1 MRNIRVYH
9 VDAFTDQPFTG
20 NTAGVVLDAEQL
32 TGEEMQKIARELNLS
47 ESIFLL
53 PSDQADIDY
62 KVRYFT
68 PTEEI
73 PFCGHATIGLT
84 WLLAT
89 ELGLSQQQD
98 GVVLGTGAGAIPV
111 VWHQEHGHV
120 QRVEMTQITPQ
131 IKSLPIDLQALSQMI
146 GVPVDAIDPSYPIQ
160 LAHTGNWHLLIPV
173 HTQQAIDQA
182 TPDLTALSKHNKEY
196 QIATTHLFT
205 FTPDAEN
212 DYDLYTRDFAP
223 AIGIVEDPVTGA
235 ANGALTGYLY
245 LNHII
250 PQDQITQLKIAQGRA
265 IGRPGFL
272 YVQAIPN
279 GDHPIIKVAGTATI
293 TIRGTLDI

>member
-9 VDAFTDQPFTG
+9 VDAFTDQSFTG

-111 VWHQEHGHV
+111 VWHQENGHV

-131 IKSLPIDLQALSQMI
+131 IKSLPVDLQALSQMI
-146 GVPVDAIDPSYPIQ
+146 GVPVDAIDPAYPIQ

-182 TPDLTALSKHNKEY
+182 NPDLIALSQHNRQH
-196 QIATTHLFT
+196 QIATTHLYT
-205 FTPDAEN
+205 FTPDQE
-212 DYDLYTRDFAP
+212 YDLYTRDFAP
-223 AIGIVEDPVTGA
+223 AIGIAEDPVTGA
-235 ANGALTGYLY
+235 ANGALTGFLY
-245 LNHII
+245 VNGII
-250 PQDQITQLKIAQGRA
+250 PQDQTTTLKIAQGHA
-265 IGRPGFL
+265 IGRPGLL

-279 GDHPIIKVAGTATI
+279 GVDTPIIKVAGAATI
-293 TIRGTLDI
+293 TIRGELSI

>member
-111 VWHQEHGHV
+111 VWHQENGHV

-131 IKSLPIDLQALSQMI
+131 IKALPVDLQALSQMI
-146 GVPVDAIDPSYPIQ
+146 GVPVDAIDPAYPIQ

-182 TPDLTALSKHNKEY
+182 NPDLIALSQHNRQH
-196 QIATTHLFT
+196 QIATTHLYT
-205 FTPDAEN
+205 FTPDQE
-212 DYDLYTRDFAP
+212 YDLYTRDFAP
-223 AIGIVEDPVTGA
+223 AIGIAEDPVTGA
-235 ANGALTGYLY
+235 ANGALTGFLY
-245 LNHII
+245 VNGII
-250 PQDQITQLKIAQGRA
+250 PQDQTTTLKIAQGHA
-265 IGRPGFL
+265 IGRPGLL

-279 GDHPIIKVAGTATI
+279 GVDTPIIKVAGAATI
-293 TIRGTLDI
+293 TIRGELSI

>member
-1 MRNIRVYH
+1 MRTIRVYH

-20 NTAGVVLDAEQL
+20 NTAGVVLDAEHL
-32 TGEEMQKIARELNLS
+32 SSLEMQQIARELNLS
-47 ESIFLL
+47 ESVFLL

-98 GVVLGTGAGAIPV
+98 GVVLGTQAGAIPV
-111 VWHQEHGHV
+111 VWHQQDGKI
-120 QRVEMTQITPQ
+120 QRVEMTQVTPQ
-131 IKSLPIDLQALSQMI
+131 IQPFTIDLTTLSAMI
-146 GVPVDAIDPSYPIQ
+146 GVPVDAIDPAYPIQ

-182 TPDLTALSKHNKEY
+182 NPDLIALSQHNRQH
-196 QIATTHLFT
+196 QIATTHLYT
-205 FTPDAEN
+205 FTPHQE
-212 DYDLYTRDFAP
+212 YDLYTRDFAP
-223 AIGIVEDPVTGA
+223 AIGIAEDPVTGA
-235 ANGALTGYLY
+235 ANGALAGFLY
-245 LNHII
+245 LNGII
-250 PQDQITQLKIAQGRA
+250 PQDRTTALQIAQGHA
-265 IGRPGFL
+265 IGRPGLL
-272 YVQAIPN
+272 YVQAIPKGVDN
-279 GDHPIIKVAGTATI
+279 PIIKVAGAATI
-293 TIRGTLDI
+293 TIRGELSI

>member
-1 MRNIRVYH
+1 MRTIRVYH

-111 VWHQEHGHV
+111 VWHQENGHV
-120 QRVEMTQITPQ
+120 QWVEMTQITPQ
-131 IKSLPIDLQALSQMI
+131 IKALPVDLQALSQMI
-146 GVPVDAIDPSYPIQ
+146 GVPVDAIDPAYPIQ

-182 TPDLTALSKHNKEY
+182 NPDLIALSQHNRQH
-196 QIATTHLFT
+196 QIATTHLYT
-205 FTPDAEN
+205 FTPDQE
-212 DYDLYTRDFAP
+212 YDLYTRDFAP
-223 AIGIVEDPVTGA
+223 AISIAEDPVTGA
-235 ANGALTGYLY
+235 ANGALTGFLY
-245 LNHII
+245 VNGII
-250 PQDQITQLKIAQGRA
+250 PKDQTTTLKIAQGYA
-265 IGRPGFL
+265 IGRPGLL

-279 GDHPIIKVAGTATI
+279 GVDTPIIKVAGAATI
-293 TIRGTLDI
+293 TIRGELSI

>member
-146 GVPVDAIDPSYPIQ
+146 GVPVDAIDPAYPIQ

-182 TPDLTALSKHNKEY
+182 NPDLIALSQHNRQH
-196 QIATTHLFT
+196 QIATTHLYT
-205 FTPDAEN
+205 FTPDQE
-212 DYDLYTRDFAP
+212 YDLYTRDFAP
-223 AIGIVEDPVTGA
+223 AIGIAEDPVTGA
-235 ANGALTGYLY
+235 ANGALTGFLY
-245 LNHII
+245 VNGII
-250 PQDQITQLKIAQGRA
+250 PKDQTTTLKIAQGHA
-265 IGRPGFL
+265 IGRPGLL

-279 GDHPIIKVAGTATI
+279 GVDTPIIKVAGAATI
-293 TIRGTLDI
+293 TIRGELSI

>member
-1 MRNIRVYH
+1 MQNIRVYH

-98 GVVLGTGAGAIPV
+98 GVILGTGAGAIPV

-182 TPDLTALSKHNKEY
+182 NPDLIALSQHNRQH
-196 QIATTHLFT
+196 QIATTHLYT
-205 FTPDAEN
+205 FTPDQE
-212 DYDLYTRDFAP
+212 YDLYTRDFAP
-223 AIGIVEDPVTGA
+223 AIGIAEDPVTGA
-235 ANGALTGYLY
+235 ANGALTGFLY
-245 LNHII
+245 VNGII
-250 PQDQITQLKIAQGRA
+250 PQDQTTTLKIAQGHA
-265 IGRPGFL
+265 IGRPGLL

-279 GDHPIIKVAGTATI
+279 GVDTPIIKVAGAATI
-293 TIRGTLDI
+293 TIRGELSI

>member
-111 VWHQEHGHV
+111 VWHQENGYV

-131 IKSLPIDLQALSQMI
+131 IKALPVDLQALSQMI
-146 GVPVDAIDPSYPIQ
+146 GVPVDAIDPAYPIQ
-160 LAHTGNWHLLIPV
+160 LAYTGNWHLLIPV

-182 TPDLTALSKHNKEY
+182 NPDLIALSQHNRQH
-196 QIATTHLFT
+196 QIATTHLYT
-205 FTPDAEN
+205 FTPDQE
-212 DYDLYTRDFAP
+212 YDLYTRDFAP
-223 AIGIVEDPVTGA
+223 AIGIAEDPVTGA
-235 ANGALTGYLY
+235 ANGALTGFLY
-245 LNHII
+245 VNGII
-250 PQDQITQLKIAQGRA
+250 PQDQTTTLKIAQGHA
-265 IGRPGFL
+265 IGRPGLL

-279 GDHPIIKVAGTATI
+279 GVDTPIIKVAGAATI
-293 TIRGTLDI
+293 TIRGELSI

>member
-9 VDAFTDQPFTG
+9 VDAFTDQSFTG

-111 VWHQEHGHV
+111 VWHQENGHV

-131 IKSLPIDLQALSQMI
+131 IKALPVDLQALSQMI
-146 GVPVDAIDPSYPIQ
+146 GVPVDAIDPAYPIQ

-182 TPDLTALSKHNKEY
+182 NPDLIALSQHNRQH
-196 QIATTHLFT
+196 QIATTHLYT
-205 FTPDAEN
+205 FTPDQE
-212 DYDLYTRDFAP
+212 YDLYTRDFAP
-223 AIGIVEDPVTGA
+223 AIGIAEDPVTGA
-235 ANGALTGYLY
+235 ANGALTGFLY
-245 LNHII
+245 VNGII
-250 PQDQITQLKIAQGRA
+250 PQDQTTTLKIAQGHA
-265 IGRPGFL
+265 IGRPGLL

-279 GDHPIIKVAGTATI
+279 GVHTPIIKVAGAATI
-293 TIRGTLDI
+293 TIRGELSI